1 MNRHN
6 VPPGPTP
13 GGGVV
18 LGRVHIYLM
27 GRGVYTVGGKE
38 KQMMTRMVAV
48 CDLDLPVMQGGNEVV
63 VAAAAAAVERT
74 IGRLMSE
81 LASYHN
87 HRHLC

>member
-6 VPPGPTP
+6 APPGPSP
-13 GGGVV
+13 EGGVV
-18 LGRVHIYLM
+18 LGRDHIYLM
-27 GRGVYTVGGKE
+27 GRGVYIVGGKE

-48 CDLDLPVMQGGNEVV
+48 CDSDLPVMQGNEV
-63 VAAAAAAVERT
+63 VAAAAAERR

-81 LASYHN
+81 LASYQN

>member
-6 VPPGPTP
+6 ALRGASLVGE
-13 GGGVV
+13 VV
-18 LGRVHIYLM
+18 LARDHIYLM
-27 GRGVYTVGGKE
+27 VCGVYMVGGKE

-48 CDLDLPVMQGGNEVV
+48 GDLDLPVMQGGNEVV
-63 VAAAAAAVERT
+63 AVAAAVERRN
-74 IGRLMSE
+74 GRWMAE